1 MQKVS
6 IKKRIINDEAVY
18 YVQALSLKNS
28 ENKTAFLIPHPTGNE
43 ILEFHTLEE
52 AVASVKKAGFDYILP
67 DNENISES
75 VIADLTRTAKSDVE
89 NVLFNKFK
97 SKTNDVNSS
106 VVISALK
113 ALSCLNDKDAI
124 DIFIN
129 KMGED
134 NDKIREVAIDALV
147 SYKEFV
153 IDKLIDALDDG
164 NWVTR
169 NSAIIALAK
178 ICEYSDIE
186 SEKILIPIIKKI
198 DDKNTIVQST
208 ALIASG
214 QIYRFTILRQ
224 SGGK

>member
-28 ENKTAFLIPHPTGNE
+28 ENRTAFLIPHPTGNE
-43 ILEFHTLEE
+43 ILEFHTIEE

-67 DNENISES
+67 ENESITES
-75 VIADLTRTAKSDVE
+75 VVNDLTRTTKNDIE

-97 SKTNDVNSS
+97 SKANDLNTTVA
-106 VVISALK
+106 VSALK

-124 DIFIN
+124 DIFIS
-129 KMGED
+129 KIGED

-147 SYKEFV
+147 SYKELV
-153 IDKLIDALDDG
+153 IDKLITALDDG

-169 NSAIIALAK
+169 NSAIIALNK
-178 ICEYSDIE
+178 ICEYAEIE
-186 SEKILIPIIKKI
+186 LEKILVPVVKKI
-198 DDKNTIVQST
+198 DDKNAIVQST
-208 ALIASG
+208 ALTASG
-214 QIYRFTILRQ
+214 QIYRLTVLRQ
-224 SGGK
+224 AKK

>member
-1 MQKVS
+1 MQKISV
-6 IKKRIINDEAVY
+6 KKRIINDEAVY

-28 ENKTAFLIPHPTGNE
+28 ENRTAFLIPHPTGNE
-43 ILEFHTLEE
+43 TLEFHSLEE
-52 AVASVKKAGFDYILP
+52 AVASIKKAGFDYILP
-67 DNENISES
+67 ENETYSETI
-75 VIADLTRTAKSDVE
+75 VEDLTRTTKNDLE

-97 SKTNDVNSS
+97 SKTNDVNSM
-106 VVISALK
+106 VAVSALK

-147 SYKEFV
+147 SYKELV
-153 IDKLIDALDDG
+153 IDKLITALDDQ

-169 NSAIIALAK
+169 NSAIIALTK
-178 ICEYSDIE
+178 ICEYAEIE
-186 SEKILIPIIKKI
+186 PDKILTRIINKI

-208 ALIASG
+208 ALNAAG
-214 QIYRFTILRQ
+214 QIYRITILRQ
-224 SGGK
+224 AKK

>member
-6 IKKRIINDEAVY
+6 IKKRIINDNAVY

-28 ENKTAFLIPHPTGNE
+28 ENRTAFLIPHPTGNE

-67 DNENISES
+67 DNENVSES
-75 VIADLTRTAKSDVE
+75 VITDLTRTAKSDIE

-97 SKTNDVNSS
+97 SKTNDINSS
-106 VVISALK
+106 VAVSALK

-124 DIFIN
+124 DVFIS
-129 KMGED
+129 KIGED

-147 SYKEFV
+147 SYKELV
-153 IDKLIDALDDG
+153 IDKLITALDDE

-169 NSAIIALAK
+169 NSAIIALTK
-178 ICEYSDIE
+178 ICEYAEIE
-186 SEKILIPIIKKI
+186 PEKILAPVMKKI

-208 ALIASG
+208 ALTASG
-214 QIYRFTILRQ
+214 QIYRLTVLRQ
-224 SGGK
+224 AKK